1 MRSARAIIVAVVC
14 IFISTNLLAFDG
26 QRAGFILGGGI
37 GAGFL
42 SNKTSFGSFSNTESE
57 TVFLTNFKI
66 GYAPSNTLEIYY
78 VKGLILGRCFDF
90 SLDCQICQERFDI
103 LSCQQLRCFLLG
115 EILQPYYPGRISLI
129 CLR

>member
-14 IFISTNLLAFDG
+14 IFINTNLLAFDG

-78 VKGLILGRCFDF
+78 V
-90 SLDCQICQERFDI
+90 
-103 LSCQQLRCFLLG
+103 
-115 EILQPYYPGRISLI
+115 
-129 CLR
+129 